1 MKDTKIVLIY
11 DDECT
16 LCNRFKK
23 GIELL
28 DLKKSIRYVPV
39 GDENIYFEYPEL
51 NRELCEEEIHLVD
64 KEHNIYAGGEVVR
77 FLIGLFPTAQKFAW
91 LLDSDS
97 SRKAID
103 SFYGRIS
110 DMRKLKKTGC
120 PGCGTKKS
128 KRL

>member
-1 MKDTKIVLIY
+1 MSDKKIILIF

-28 DLKKSIRYVPV
+28 DIKKLIRYVPV
-39 GDENIYFEYPEL
+39 GDDRIYFEFPEL
-51 NRELCEEEIHLVD
+51 NKELCEEEIHLID
-64 KEHNIYAGGEVVR
+64 IDRNIYAGGEVVR

-120 PGCGTKKS
+120 PSCGKKKT